1 MKENPD
7 ITKDVPV
14 ITNDVLRSQL
24 VPYKKKLK
32 KPTAG
37 NSQQAQNKAPEAGQ
51 GVVFSGKQE
60 QYDKTIK
67 EKT

>member
-37 NSQQAQNKAPEAGQ
+37 NS
-51 GVVFSGKQE
+51 
-60 QYDKTIK
+60 
-67 EKT
+67 